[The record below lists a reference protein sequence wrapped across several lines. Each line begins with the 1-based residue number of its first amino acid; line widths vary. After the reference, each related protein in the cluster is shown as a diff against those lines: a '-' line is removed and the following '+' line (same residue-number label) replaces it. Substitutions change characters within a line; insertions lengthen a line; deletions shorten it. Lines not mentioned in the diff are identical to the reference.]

1 MSTEPIARIWLTQ
14 GRAFLAYVLKRF
26 VDDRCLGIAATLSY
40 TSLLA
45 LVPMAAIAFAILA
58 VFPVF
63 EGVREEIQAFVFENF
78 VPDTGERLAEHFDG
92 FVDNARGL
100 TTVGIA
106 GLVVTA
112 TLLLAT
118 IGSTLNTIFRVA
130 RPRRLLSRLLVYA
143 FVITLGPLVLGASV
157 SLATNIPALAEAAGI
172 DAFTGLSGT
181 GLYGRL
187 AWLVP
192 VLIVVGAFS
201 LLYAMVPNRT
211 VRWRDAIA
219 GGMAAGILFSALRLA
234 FAVYLVTF
242 PVYRTLY
249 GALAVV
255 PIFLVWM
262 YLSWAAVLFGAVL
275 TASLADRRAG
285 GTAKGNNGDTFLSS
299 GS

>member
-1 MSTEPIARIWLTQ
+1 MSTEPVARIWLTH

-26 VDDRCLGIAATLSY
+26 VDDRCPGIAATLSY

-45 LVPMAAIAFAILA
+45 LVPLTAIGFAILA

-63 EGVREEIQAFVFENF
+63 EGVREEIQAFVFKNF

-92 FVDNARGL
+92 FVDNAGGL

-112 TLLLAT
+112 TMLLAT
-118 IGSTLNTIFRVA
+118 IGSTLNAIFRVA
-130 RPRRLLSRLLVYA
+130 RRRRLGARLLVYA
-143 FVITLGPLVLGASV
+143 GVIILGPLVLGAAV

-172 DAFTGLSGT
+172 GAFT

-192 VLIVVGAFS
+192 VVIVVVAFS
-201 LLYAMVPNRT
+201 LFYAVVPNRT
-211 VRWRDAIA
+211 VPWRDAIA
-219 GGMAAGILFSALRLA
+219 GGIAAGILFSMLRWA
-234 FAVYLVTF
+234 FGVYLVTF

-275 TASLADRRAG
+275 TASLADRRANG
-285 GTAKGNNGDTFLSS
+285 PAKGNNGDTT
-299 GS
+299 